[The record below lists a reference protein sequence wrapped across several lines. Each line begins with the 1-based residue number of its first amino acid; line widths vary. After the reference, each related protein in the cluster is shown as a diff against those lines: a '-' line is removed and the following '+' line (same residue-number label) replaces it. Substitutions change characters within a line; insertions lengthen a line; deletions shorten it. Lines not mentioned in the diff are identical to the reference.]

1 MMKKKI
7 LTLFLIPAMLL
18 IGTANCFGKFS
29 LIRKMHAFNDGINIG
44 GKWVSKFIKTLI
56 MWVSLFFAQWWMFAI
71 DMLIL
76 NVIEFWTD
84 SNPLGLNEY
93 DKDGRF
99 VRELAEGDSKVRLE
113 YTGFG
118 QRLNVSLSE
127 KDKLSSFV
135 VLRNQPGEIF
145 EEREG
150 RLIPINVESQKIG
163 NKAVLRMVKNGK
175 LESAKVVDYEKISEI
190 ESKLSVY

>member
-1 MMKKKI
+1 
-7 LTLFLIPAMLL
+7 
-18 IGTANCFGKFS
+18 
-29 LIRKMHAFNDGINIG
+29 
-44 GKWVSKFIKTLI
+44 
-56 MWVSLFFAQWWMFAI
+56 
-71 DMLIL
+71 MLIL

-118 QRLNVSLSE
+118 QRLNISLSE